1 MTKQRILLI
10 DDEKSFTQMLKL
22 NLEMSGFYEVREE
35 NRGVYALAAA
45 REFEPD
51 LIFLDIMMPDI
62 EGDEVAAQLKA
73 DPRLKESSIV
83 FLTAVASK
91 QEVENHNG
99 FIGGHSFLAKPAST
113 GEIIQCIRKHL
124 GEPPSLSELTDPP
137 GSLSHLYETSK
148 GLNGTQTSH
157 SAKSGE
163 AVPRRFLLPALL
175 VALILGGYFGYELY
189 SRPQRLLRQTLAELK
204 KTIQE
209 HKANVIKNQSRLQ
222 QGAALE
228 TASHKAAQLGVTQVS
243 YSTERQSPGSLLGEL
258 ASSVVKIRCKADAGS
273 KHIRRGSGILYRGR
287 PDPSGSGE
295 YYVQTSLHV
304 VNTTDGTNPQ
314 CEIFLYPD
322 HTKGNVYLTFKGQGY
337 KFYRKDIDFAILEPE
352 IIKDDVNAGS
362 AKDLEDF
369 ARNEGKNPLCDSAKI
384 GDHLS
389 VLGYPAIG
397 GETLTVTEGII
408 SGFEFQGETRF
419 IKSSA
424 KLDHG
429 NSGGVAI
436 MDSGC
441 IVGIPTFV
449 QRGQLESMGRILDL
463 NHLYNVILN

>member
-62 EGDEVAAQLKA
+62 EGDEVASQLKA

-91 QEVENHNG
+91 QEIENHSG

-157 SAKSGE
+157 SAKSGK

-209 HKANVIKNQSRLQ
+209 HKANVIKNQSRFQ

-228 TASHKAAQLGVTQVS
+228 TASHKAAQLGATQVS
-243 YSTERQSPGSLLGEL
+243 YSTERQSPGSLLSEL

>member
-1 MTKQRILLI
+1 MTMQRILLI

-22 NLEMSGFYEVREE
+22 NLEMSGLYEVREE
-35 NRGVYALAAA
+35 NRGVHALAAA

-51 LIFLDIMMPDI
+51 LVFLDIMMPDVDG
-62 EGDEVAAQLKA
+62 EEVAAQLKA
-73 DPRLKESSIV
+73 DPRLKESPIV
-83 FLTAVASK
+83 FLTAVTTR

-99 FIGGHSFLAKPAST
+99 FIGGHPFLAKPAST
-113 GEIIQCIRKHL
+113 GEVIHCIRKHL

-137 GSLSHLYETSK
+137 VSLSHLDRKSN
-148 GLNGTQTSH
+148 GLYGTQASH
-157 SAKSGE
+157 DLKGGKPVA
-163 AVPRRFLLPALL
+163 RQFLVPALL

-209 HKANVIKNQSRLQ
+209 HKANVIKSTIRSKGENV
-222 QGAALE
+222 LE
-228 TASHKAAQLGVTQVS
+228 AASHKVAQLGATQVS
-243 YSTERQSPGSLLGEL
+243 YATERQSPVSLLSEL
-258 ASSVVKIRCKADAGS
+258 AGSVVKILCKASADS
-273 KHIRRGSGILYRGR
+273 KHIRRGSGILYRGS

-352 IIKDDVNAGS
+352 IIENDVHAGS
-362 AKDLEDF
+362 EKDLKAYAREDV
-369 ARNEGKNPLCDSAKI
+369 KNPLCDSANI

-389 VLGYPAIG
+389 ILGYPAIG

-436 MDSGC
+436 KDSGC

-463 NHLYNVILN
+463 DHLYNVILN

>member
-22 NLEMSGFYEVREE
+22 NLEMSGLYEVREE
-35 NRGVYALAAA
+35 NRGVHALTAA
-45 REFEPD
+45 RDFEPD
-51 LIFLDIMMPDI
+51 LVFLDIMMPDI
-62 EGDEVAAQLKA
+62 DGDEVATQLKA
-73 DPRLKESSIV
+73 DPRLRESPIV

-99 FIGGHSFLAKPAST
+99 FIGGHPFLAKPAST
-113 GEIIQCIRKHL
+113 GEVIQCIRKHL
-124 GEPPSLSELTDPP
+124 GEPPSLSELTDPQ
-137 GSLSHLYETSK
+137 
-148 GLNGTQTSH
+148 GLNVTQTSH
-157 SAKSGE
+157 SAKSGK
-163 AVPRRFLLPALL
+163 AVPRQFLLPALL

-209 HKANVIKNQSRLQ
+209 HKAKVIKSQSPSQR
-222 QGAALE
+222 GNALE
-228 TASHKAAQLGVTQVS
+228 TASHKAAQLGATQVS
-243 YSTERQSPGSLLGEL
+243 YSTERQSHGSLLSEL
-258 ASSVVKIRCKADAGS
+258 AGSVVKIRCKANGSS
-273 KHIRRGSGILYRGR
+273 KHIRRGSGILYRGS

-362 AKDLEDF
+362 AKDLEDY
-369 ARNEGKNPLCDSAKI
+369 ARDEGKNPLCDSAKI

-389 VLGYPAIG
+389 ILGYPAIG

-436 MDSGC
+436 KDSGC
-441 IVGIPTFV
+441 IIGIPTFV
-449 QRGQLESMGRILDL
+449 KRGQLESMGRILDL

>member
-99 FIGGHSFLAKPAST
+99 FIGGHSFLAKPTST

-157 SAKSGE
+157 STKSGE

-209 HKANVIKNQSRLQ
+209 HKANVIKSQSRLQ

-228 TASHKAAQLGVTQVS
+228 TASHKAAQLGATQVS

-441 IVGIPTFV
+441 IVGITTFV

>member
-62 EGDEVAAQLKA
+62 DGDEVAAQLKA
-73 DPRLKESSIV
+73 DPQLRECSIV

-113 GEIIQCIRKHL
+113 GEVIQCIRKHL

-148 GLNGTQTSH
+148 GLNGNQTSH
-157 SAKSGE
+157 AAKSSK
-163 AVPRRFLLPALL
+163 AVPRQFLLPALL

-209 HKANVIKNQSRLQ
+209 HKANVIKSQSPLQ
-222 QGAALE
+222 QGNVLE
-228 TASHKAAQLGVTQVS
+228 SASHKAAQLEVTQVS
-243 YSTERQSPGSLLGEL
+243 YSTERQSPGSLLSEL
-258 ASSVVKIRCKADAGS
+258 ASSIVKLRCKANAGS

-287 PDPSGSGE
+287 PDSSGSGE

-337 KFYRKDIDFAILEPE
+337 KFYGKDIDFAILEPE
-352 IIKDDVNAGS
+352 IIEDDVNAGS
-362 AKDLEDF
+362 AQDLEKF
-369 ARNEGKNPLCDSAKI
+369 ARDEGKNPLCDSAKI

-389 VLGYPAIG
+389 VLGYPTIG

-436 MDSGC
+436 KDSGC

>member
-22 NLEMSGFYEVREE
+22 NLEMSGLYEVREE
-35 NRGVYALAAA
+35 NRGVHALAAA

-51 LIFLDIMMPDI
+51 LVFLDIMMPDI
-62 EGDEVAAQLKA
+62 DGDEVATQLKA
-73 DPRLKESSIV
+73 DPRLRESPIV

-99 FIGGHSFLAKPAST
+99 FIGGHPFLAKPAST
-113 GEIIQCIRKHL
+113 GEVIQCIRKHL
-124 GEPPSLSELTDPP
+124 GEPPSLSELTDPQ
-137 GSLSHLYETSK
+137 GLS
-148 GLNGTQTSH
+148 GTQTSH
-157 SAKSGE
+157 SAKSGK
-163 AVPRRFLLPALL
+163 AVPRQFLLPALL

-209 HKANVIKNQSRLQ
+209 HKAEVIKSQSRSQ
-222 QGAALE
+222 RGNALE
-228 TASHKAAQLGVTQVS
+228 TASHKAAQLGATQVS
-243 YSTERQSPGSLLGEL
+243 YSTERQSPGSLLSEL
-258 ASSVVKIRCKADAGS
+258 AGSVVKIRCKANGTS

-337 KFYRKDIDFAILEPE
+337 KFYRKEIDYAILEPE

-362 AKDLEDF
+362 QKDLEDY
-369 ARNEGKNPLCDSAKI
+369 ARDEGKNPLCDSAKI

-389 VLGYPAIG
+389 ILGYPAIG

-436 MDSGC
+436 KDSGC
-441 IVGIPTFV
+441 MVGIPTFV

>member
-62 EGDEVAAQLKA
+62 DGDEVAAQLKA
-73 DPRLKESSIV
+73 DPRLRKSSIV
-83 FLTAVASK
+83 FLTAVANK

-157 SAKSGE
+157 SAKSGR

-222 QGAALE
+222 QG
-228 TASHKAAQLGVTQVS
+228 
-243 YSTERQSPGSLLGEL
+243 
-258 ASSVVKIRCKADAGS
+258 
-273 KHIRRGSGILYRGR
+273 
-287 PDPSGSGE
+287 
-295 YYVQTSLHV
+295 
-304 VNTTDGTNPQ
+304 
-314 CEIFLYPD
+314 
-322 HTKGNVYLTFKGQGY
+322 
-337 KFYRKDIDFAILEPE
+337 
-352 IIKDDVNAGS
+352 
-362 AKDLEDF
+362 
-369 ARNEGKNPLCDSAKI
+369 
-384 GDHLS
+384 
-389 VLGYPAIG
+389 
-397 GETLTVTEGII
+397 
-408 SGFEFQGETRF
+408 
-419 IKSSA
+419 
-424 KLDHG
+424 
-429 NSGGVAI
+429 
-436 MDSGC
+436 
-441 IVGIPTFV
+441 
-449 QRGQLESMGRILDL
+449 
-463 NHLYNVILN
+463 

>member
-22 NLEMSGFYEVREE
+22 NLEMSGLYEVREE
-35 NRGVYALAAA
+35 NRGVHALTAA
-45 REFEPD
+45 RDFEPD
-51 LIFLDIMMPDI
+51 LVFLDIMMPDI
-62 EGDEVAAQLKA
+62 DGDEVATQLKA
-73 DPRLKESSIV
+73 DPRLRESPIV

-99 FIGGHSFLAKPAST
+99 FIGGHPFLAKPAST
-113 GEIIQCIRKHL
+113 GEVIQCIRKHL
-124 GEPPSLSELTDPP
+124 GEPPSLSELTDPQ
-137 GSLSHLYETSK
+137 
-148 GLNGTQTSH
+148 GLNVTQTSH
-157 SAKSGE
+157 SAKSGK
-163 AVPRRFLLPALL
+163 AVPRQFLLPALL

-209 HKANVIKNQSRLQ
+209 HKAEVIKSQSPSQ
-222 QGAALE
+222 QGNALE
-228 TASHKAAQLGVTQVS
+228 TASHKAAQLGATQVS
-243 YSTERQSPGSLLGEL
+243 YSTERQSHGSLLSEL
-258 ASSVVKIRCKADAGS
+258 AGSVVKIRCKANGSS
-273 KHIRRGSGILYRGR
+273 KHIRRGSGILYRGS

-362 AKDLEDF
+362 AKDLEDY
-369 ARNEGKNPLCDSAKI
+369 ARDEGKNPLCDSAKI

-389 VLGYPAIG
+389 ILGYPAIG

-436 MDSGC
+436 KDSGC
-441 IVGIPTFV
+441 IIGIPTFV
-449 QRGQLESMGRILDL
+449 KRGQLESMGRILDL

>member
-1 MTKQRILLI
+1 MNKQRILII

-22 NLEMSGFYEVREE
+22 NLEMSGLYEVREE
-35 NRGVYALAAA
+35 NHGVHALAAA
-45 REFEPD
+45 REFKPD

-62 EGDEVAAQLKA
+62 DGDEVAAQLKA
-73 DPRLKESSIV
+73 DTQVAESSIV

-99 FIGGHSFLAKPAST
+99 LIGGHGFLAKPAST

-137 GSLSHLYETSK
+137 DSQTHLYGSLKRY
-148 GLNGTQTSH
+148 
-157 SAKSGE
+157 SG
-163 AVPRRFLLPALL
+163 AHADLALKKVKPVPRTFVFPALL
-175 VALILGGYFGYELY
+175 VALVLGGYLGYQLY
-189 SRPQRLLRQTLAELK
+189 SRPQRILRQTLNELK
-204 KTIQE
+204 KTIQD
-209 HKANVIKNQSRLQ
+209 HKANVIKSRSSSER
-222 QGAALE
+222 GDILE
-228 TASHKAAQLGVTQVS
+228 TASHKAAQFGATPIF
-243 YSTERQSPGSLLGEL
+243 YSTERQSSNSLLSEL
-258 ASSVVKIRCKADAGS
+258 AGSVVKIHCKAKAGS
-273 KHIRRGSGILYRGR
+273 KHIRRGSGILYRGK

-314 CEIFLYPD
+314 CKIFLYPD
-322 HTKGNVYLTFKGQGY
+322 HTKGNVYVTFQGQGY
-337 KFYRKDIDFAILEPE
+337 KFYRKDIDFAIIEPE
-352 IIKDDVNAGS
+352 IIDADTTAGS
-362 AKDLEDF
+362 MQDLQDY
-369 ARNEGKNPLCDSAKI
+369 ARDEGKNPLCDSAEI
-384 GDHLS
+384 GDQVS
-389 VLGYPAIG
+389 ILGYPAIG

-408 SGFEFQGETRF
+408 SGFEFIGKTRF

-436 MDSGC
+436 KDSGC

-463 NHLYNVILN
+463 DHLYNDILK